1 MCIEVNFPELFAE
14 YERARVDCVLLS
26 AYPVDSI
33 FATKARA
40 HAAINNYWI
49 MLSAPAETRDLFSS
63 GLIGPDGS
71 YVGRVAPEHDFVVS
85 DIDTTDPSFHVALCL
100 ARPWRAQARL
110 GDIYTRRR
118 VDDPRSR
125 ERTIR

>member
-1 MCIEVNFPELFAE
+1 M
-14 YERARVDCVLLS
+14 LLS

-49 MLSAPAETRDLFSS
+49 GMSAPSETRELFSS

-71 YVGRVAPEHDFVVS
+71 YVGDVSSEHDFVVGEV
-85 DIDTTDPSFHVALCL
+85 DTTDPTFRVALDL

-110 GDIYTRRR
+110 GDIYGRTH

-125 ERTIR
+125 ERTVR